1 MQTDSVDFCQ
11 GAVGGT
17 NRQTEFRSEKMMFFI
32 ETIIQRITV
41 QNCAGAN
48 SRNQGNPIGGPENR
62 RGSKPGVEKLWYRRS
77 RQKA

>member
-1 MQTDSVDFCQ
+1 MTDETENMCQ
-11 GAVGGT
+11 DAVGGT

-41 QNCAGAN
+41 QSRAGAN

-77 RQKA
+77 RQEA